1 MFKVN
6 NKGTSRSGV
15 FIVGL
20 GHISLPFSSVS
31 IVALGR
37 GWGAGMV
44 DAIWTLL
51 FRGVRG
57 SQGTLA
63 SKPLCLT
70 FCKRNIPLV
79 LQNLKIAI
87 KKSQFLL
94 VEKLLV
100 KLTCLENFFRNAR
113 KIQIKQLLML

>member
-94 VEKLLV
+94 ACGETSRKTDVSGKLFQ
-100 KLTCLENFFRNAR
+100 KCTENSN
-113 KIQIKQLLML
+113 